1 MTAINTGLLDAA
13 VSEIT
18 TYLDARN
25 VTHVAL
31 ANLKE
36 ETRTIIGW
44 GVQYAGKGIVLHR
57 GGAWVTITDD
67 GEVISSDPVARL
79 YVHCIYYPEVY
90 MPAPSSA
97 SR

>member
-1 MTAINTGLLDAA
+1 MTATNTGLLDAA

-18 TYLDARN
+18 TYLDAWN

-44 GVQYAGKGIVLHR
+44 GVETRLAINEDGTVWAYCHGDSNGYVGPAAGNSERIAHCLADR
-57 GGAWVTITDD
+57 
-67 GEVISSDPVARL
+67 ARFAN
-79 YVHCIYYPEVY
+79 V
-90 MPAPSSA
+90 PAV
-97 SR
+97 